1 MFCAKRFWMSS
12 LLHACIKWSGF
23 GIKNDCESVLYW
35 MGTLLLLPTASI
47 LPAWWGG
54 HHEEAFATS
63 FRWWQELSKKQIK
76 LEGIH
81 VEKN

>member
-35 MGTLLLLPTASI
+35 MGSGHSAAAANSLNSGRDGVTMKKRLPPLS
-47 LPAWWGG
+47 GG
-54 HHEEAFATS
+54 GKSSAK
-63 FRWWQELSKKQIK
+63 SK
-76 LEGIH
+76 
-81 VEKN
+81 